1 MVNLN
6 KTTVS
11 LAKSQGVNLSKDYEG
26 LDNIHIGLGWDPIER
41 KSEPKV
47 KTGFLSK
54 LFGRTQTSSY
64 ESDIDLDGWAALY
77 SAEFEQLG
85 LVYYGDK
92 DYKNKT
98 ILHHGDNLTGD
109 GDGDDEVISI
119 RLSKIPAEVKHV
131 LIGITIYA
139 GKSRNQQFK
148 DIKNMFIRLVD
159 LRDGFE
165 ICRYEGAD
173 FNGEHRT
180 FYAGVFTREGSDW
193 KFKAIGLSLPTDSIC
208 TAVDTAETIL
218 TT

>member
-6 KTTVS
+6 KTTVN
-11 LAKSQGVNLSKDYEG
+11 LTKSQCVNLSKDYEG
-26 LDNIHIGLGWDPIER
+26 LDNIHIGLGWDPVER
-41 KSEPKV
+41 KQPEV
-47 KTGFLSK
+47 KTGFLSR
-54 LFGRTQTSSY
+54 LFGAGKTNSC
-64 ESDIDLDGWAALY
+64 EHEDIDLDGWAALY
-77 SAEFEQLG
+77 GADFRQLG

-98 ILHHGDNLTGD
+98 ILHHGDNLTGE

-148 DIKNMFIRLVD
+148 DIKNAFIRLVD

-165 ICRYEGAD
+165 ICKYEGND
-173 FNGEHRT
+173 FNGEDRT
-180 FYAGVFTREGSDW
+180 FYAGVFTREGNDW
-193 KFKAIGLSLPTDSIC
+193 KFKAVGLSLSTDSIC
-208 TAVDTAETIL
+208 TAVDTAETL
-218 TT
+218 LDA